1 MNFYKLFGAG
11 LLMLCCTLYGFYRA
25 YGLRLRRG
33 FLVDFI
39 DFLTRLETN
48 IRYFSDDIFKL
59 IRLSAP
65 SSLSFVFEDKREPFC
80 DYWKSCIKKIPKSYK
95 LTKDDIQ
102 KLYEFGETLGTT
114 DAQGQIEHIRV
125 YKSVFEQSLKN
136 ARKDCDSKSRL
147 YKTLGFFAGAVLAL
161 MII

>member
-11 LLMLCCTLYGFYRA
+11 FLLLCCTLYGFYRA
-25 YGLRLRRG
+25 YALRLRSS

-48 IRYFSDDIFKL
+48 IRYFGDDIFSL
-59 IRLSAP
+59 IRISAP
-65 SSLSFVFEDKREPFC
+65 SSLSFVFEDKREPFS
-80 DYWKSCIKKIPKSYK
+80 DYWKSCIKRIPKSYK
-95 LTKDDIQ
+95 LSRDDIQ

-114 DAQGQIEHIRV
+114 DAQGQINHILV

-136 ARKDCDSKSRL
+136 ARKDCESKSRL